1 MTISWKVS
9 EKKIAYDPTWT
20 GPLNIKRKA
29 ENIPF
34 TVAYYL
40 FVGLW
45 IGVAGYAYLAGD
57 VSKIE
62 EDDDF
67 TIECEQFVASEW
79 WIVLTVFLLGTF
91 WSILFLALLR
101 VTAKPMVYTAIAL
114 IFIIIGLAAF
124 GSACALIF
132 ERTRGTF
139 ASFFVCT
146 LLLIIFIWAYMTK
159 SKFIPVTCE
168 IIREAVKAIFFFPL
182 VFIYTMAYY
191 ALAIIFTYFI
201 MEIWVHLAS
210 IAIIE
215 GYVPI
220 HLYFCEIINFIALIW
235 INCHMWGIY
244 RLSVAGSYGT
254 WYWATN
260 KREVP
265 LITTLRFIYIA
276 VRYHIG
282 PVAFGSLI
290 LTVCF
295 ILRMLISIICS
306 SAGTDDPNANPVTC
320 LFRSCLL
327 GCYAAVSCLETI
339 VESITGLSFV
349 YIALH
354 GGGFIDAARESFNMF
369 RRNFLKVTILSQ
381 IVRILCFVAMVL
393 ISILTIL
400 VFWGLVSSQ
409 SITLK
414 ERQIVLSL
422 CILGIVVLVGLMLE
436 PLSIAVDTIFTCVLE
451 DFEMNGDTNKP
462 YHMSD
467 KLKQLVL
474 ENRLE

>member
-1 MTISWKVS
+1 MSHS
-9 EKKIAYDPTWT
+9 RDFGKKIAYDPTWT

-45 IGVAGYAYLAGD
+45 IGVAIYAYLAGD
-57 VSKIE
+57 VSKFE
-62 EDDDF
+62 ENDDF
-67 TIECEQFVASEW
+67 TTECEQFVASEW
-79 WIVLTVFLLGTF
+79 WIVLTVFLLGAF

-101 VTAKPMVYTAIAL
+101 VAAKFMVYTAIAL
-114 IFIIIGLAAF
+114 MFTIIGLAVF

-139 ASFFVCT
+139 AGFIVCT
-146 LLLIIFIWAYMTK
+146 LLLIISIWAYMTK
-159 SKFIPVTCE
+159 SKFIPMTCE

-191 ALAIIFTYFI
+191 ALATIFTYFI

-210 IAIIE
+210 IVIIE

-220 HLYFCEIINFIALIW
+220 QLYFCDIINVIALIW

-254 WYWATN
+254 WYWAMN

-265 LITTLRFIYIA
+265 LTTTLRFIYIA

-295 ILRMLISIICS
+295 ILRMLISMICS
-306 SAGTDDPNANPVTC
+306 SAGADDPNANPVTC

-327 GCYAAVSCLETI
+327 CCYAAVSCLETI
-339 VESITGLSFV
+339 VESVTGLSFV

-369 RRNFLKVTILSQ
+369 RRNFLKVAILSQ
-381 IVRILCFVAMVL
+381 IVRILCVVAMVL
-393 ISILTIL
+393 ISILTVL

-409 SITLK
+409 SIALE
-414 ERQIVLSL
+414 ERQIVLGL
-422 CILGIVVLVGLMLE
+422 CILGILVLVGLMLE

-451 DFEMNGDTNKP
+451 DFEMNGGTNRP

-467 KLKQLVL
+467 KLKKLVL